1 MNIEDSHI
9 QYWKNKISQ
18 QKQKQIEE
26 KRKAKEVLK
35 TIKQVLIE
43 KFNVDKII
51 LFGSLL
57 TDKFDSESD
66 IDLAVGGIKKSDYF
80 RAFAVVNDLGGKYMI
95 DLKPLEDLE
104 PYFLEKVL
112 KKGEC
117 IYEKNK

>member
-1 MNIEDSHI
+1 MNTEDSYI
-9 QYWKNKISQ
+9 QYWKTKISQ
-18 QKQKQIEE
+18 QKQKHIEE
-26 KRKAKEVLK
+26 KHKAREVLK

-43 KFNVDKII
+43 DFNVDKII

-57 TDKFDSESD
+57 TNKFDEESD
-66 IDLAVGGIKKSDYF
+66 IDLAVEGIKKDEYF
-80 RAFAVVNDLGGKYMI
+80 RAFSVVNDLGGKYMI

-104 PYFLEKVL
+104 PYFLAKVL